1 MIKVLKFSLAYV
13 LWVADLGL
21 GLWLLFISRNAF
33 LDILALSYKPGN
45 LTYGHQVDFAD
56 KMFVITLGIGWLGL
70 MIGIE
75 HYYRTSA
82 LTGELLQRFAR
93 VTGLLLLCVFVVDLI
108 LVWVQGVGNNT
119 WLRWLILAAE
129 LGAGVAL
136 IVAVRRRFA
145 PKF

>member
-1 MIKVLKFSLAYV
+1 MTKALKYSLAYV
-13 LWVADLGL
+13 LWILDLGL
-21 GLWLLFISRNAF
+21 GLWLLIISRNAF
-33 LDILALSYKPGN
+33 LDILALSSKPGN
-45 LTYGHQVDFAD
+45 LTYAHQVDFAD

-70 MIGIE
+70 MIAIE

-93 VTGLLLLCVFVVDLI
+93 VTGLLLLCVFVADLI
-108 LVWVQGVGNNT
+108 LVWVHGVGNNT

-129 LGAGVAL
+129 LGAGAAL
-136 IVAVRRRFA
+136 MVAVKRRVA